1 MSHFPKSLRLI
12 IVVLSAALAVA
23 GCGSKSSP
31 AALLPPTATPVPPTP
46 TPNPLVALVQSI
58 LPPGYK
64 YVADYVTTVG
74 GDSVWVI
81 EVTEPQTQMV
91 MLDIARLF
99 REFAKTVDT
108 SSVAW
113 LELSVIKSDGYMP
126 YAHCVH
132 SGPARAAANGTIS
145 DLDLF
150 MQLSYCPQ

>member
-46 TPNPLVALVQSI
+46 TPNPVVALVQSI
-58 LPPGYK
+58 LPSGYE
-64 YVADYVTTVG
+64 YVADYETTEG

-91 MLDIARLF
+91 MLDMARLF
-99 REFAKTVDT
+99 REFDETVDT
-108 SSVAW
+108 SGVAW
-113 LELSVIKSDGYMP
+113 LEISVITSDGYIP
-126 YAHCVH
+126 YSQCVR

-150 MQLSYCPQ
+150 MQFSYCPQ